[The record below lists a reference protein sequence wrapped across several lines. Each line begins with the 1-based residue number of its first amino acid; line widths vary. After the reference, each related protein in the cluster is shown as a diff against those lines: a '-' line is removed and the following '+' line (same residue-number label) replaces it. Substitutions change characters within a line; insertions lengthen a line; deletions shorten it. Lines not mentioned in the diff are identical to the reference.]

1 MIGSILSLTATYAAK
16 IDIPGSWAGRPSRRP
31 WGANFHKISFLRAL
45 AGGPHDGTQLE
56 IAKSETGYSDT
67 AMFATHFRQLA
78 DPRSGSYAYL
88 LGDPATQAAVIV
100 DPAPGQVPLL
110 LGMLRELGLRA
121 IYVAL
126 THAHDDAPA
135 AAALAAATGAR
146 VAAGRHCPAAAATL
160 RLAHNELL
168 RFGEETLRC
177 LETQG
182 HTPGCVSWQW
192 RDRVLTGDALLIGD
206 SGPAA
211 DAGALYDSIMNR
223 LLVLPDETL
232 VYPAHDF
239 TGRRVSSVAEERER
253 NPALAG
259 VSRDEFIARQAARA
273 SEIRNPLG
281 ALS

>member
-1 MIGSILSLTATYAAK
+1 ML
-16 IDIPGSWAGRPSRRP
+16 
-31 WGANFHKISFLRAL
+31 
-45 AGGPHDGTQLE
+45 
-56 IAKSETGYSDT
+56 
-67 AMFATHFRQLA
+67 ATHFRQLA
-78 DPRSGSYAYL
+78 DPRSGGYAYL
-88 LGDPATQAAVIV
+88 LGDPATQTAVIV

-121 IYVAL
+121 VYVAL

-135 AAALAAATGAR
+135 AAALAAATGAK
-146 VAAGRHCPAAAATL
+146 VAAGRDCPAAAATL

-177 LETQG
+177 LETRG

-206 SGPAA
+206 CSPAA
-211 DAGALYDSIMNR
+211 DPGALYDSIMNR

-239 TGRRVSSVAEERER
+239 SGRRVSTVAEERER

>member
-1 MIGSILSLTATYAAK
+1 ML
-16 IDIPGSWAGRPSRRP
+16 
-31 WGANFHKISFLRAL
+31 
-45 AGGPHDGTQLE
+45 
-56 IAKSETGYSDT
+56 
-67 AMFATHFRQLA
+67 ATHFRQLA
-78 DPRSGSYAYL
+78 DPRSGGYAYL
-88 LGDPATQAAVIV
+88 LGDPASHAAVIV

-121 IYVAL
+121 VYVGL

-146 VAAGRHCPAAAATL
+146 VAAGRHCAAAAVTV
-160 RLAHNELL
+160 RLAHKQLL

-177 LETQG
+177 LETPG
-182 HTPGCVSWQW
+182 HTLGCVSWQW
-192 RDRVLTGDALLIGD
+192 RDRVLTGDALMIGD
-206 SGPAA
+206 CSAAA
-211 DAGALYDSIMNR
+211 DAAALYDSIMNR

-239 TGRRVSSVAEERER
+239 TGRRVSTVAEERER

-281 ALS
+281 ALP